1 MAVHRVIIEM
11 LRVSGSMFMLLC
23 AASTICIV
31 LLLLLAISFVRSLGR
46 RAGNHDN
53 PCERHI

>member
-1 MAVHRVIIEM
+1 MALHRVIIEM

-46 RAGNHDN
+46 RS
-53 PCERHI
+53 EI